1 MLRELSRLK
10 YKLKSMKRL
19 LYRKPSLSAYVRA
32 KLITIIIFEVL
43 LYSLSLVLIPKEY
56 QTHYFHVSFFVLSL
70 FITLYF
76 VYSMVLEIKQELKL
90 LEKYLS
96 GIDSSYEDMK
106 ETNYMTKDFENINV
120 KLIHLLRKIK
130 KRDRKK
136 RKYTAKIKLKNRQ
149 RSDMLSAIAHEF
161 RNPIAAI
168 MGYAQTLNDDDEIP
182 PPLRKKFLNK
192 IYNNGDKIEELLSR
206 LLLWNRFESGEQRL
220 QLSRFNLELLI
231 KDVALN
237 LEEKYKKRQI
247 VVSNIALSVRA
258 DKALMEIVLK
268 NLMENALKYSDE
280 VVEVYIENRRVSVID
295 RGVGISEENIEKVTK
310 KFFRTDEHSWD
321 NSMGLGLAIVKQ
333 ILKLHDMTLQI
344 ESEEHHGS
352 TFSFTFS

>member
-1 MLRELSRLK
+1 MIGSSKL
-10 YKLKSMKRL
+10 YK
-19 LYRKPSLSAYVRA
+19 KPSLSAYIRA
-32 KLITIIIFEVL
+32 KLVTIVIFEVL
-43 LYSLSLVLIPKEY
+43 LYSFSLILIPEEY
-56 QTHYFHVSFFVLSL
+56 QTRYFHLSFFILSL
-70 FITLYF
+70 LITLYF
-76 VYSMVLEIKQELKL
+76 VYSMVLEIKKELKV

-96 GIDSSYEDMK
+96 GIDNIDDRGENTTYITRE
-106 ETNYMTKDFENINV
+106 FENINA

-130 KRDRKK
+130 KRDKKK

-182 PPLRKKFLNK
+182 PLLRKKFLNK

-206 LLLWNRFESGEQRL
+206 LLLWNRFESGEQKL
-220 QLSRFNLELLI
+220 QLSKFDIYLLS
-231 KDVALN
+231 KDVATN
-237 LEEKYKKRQI
+237 LEERHKKRKI
-247 VVSNIALSVRA
+247 VISSNSLIVKA

-268 NLMENALKYSDE
+268 NLIENALKYSDE
-280 VVEVYIENRRVSVID
+280 VVEVTIENGIVSVID

-310 KFFRTDEHSWD
+310 KFFRTEEHSWD

-333 ILKLHDMTLQI
+333 ILKLHNITLQI
-344 ESEEHHGS
+344 KSQEHYGS
-352 TFSFTFS
+352 TFFFKFF